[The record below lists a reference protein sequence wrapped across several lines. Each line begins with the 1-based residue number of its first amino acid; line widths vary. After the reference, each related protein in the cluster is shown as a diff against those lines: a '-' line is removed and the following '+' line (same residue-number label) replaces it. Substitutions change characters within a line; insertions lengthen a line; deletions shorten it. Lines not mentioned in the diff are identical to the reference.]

1 MRESFVGAPPLAG
14 FVYGRGANKGA
25 AFRMR
30 ARDHMPVEIS
40 AEVAMRPGT
49 ADLPAV
55 REQSQGVSLDSAR
68 TTGSPVAGL
77 DDPDKDR
84 AIAHAAEAMARIKA
98 LDLPPDPVN
107 FEFWYTYA
115 AGHNQAFNRAVNAL
129 VGQGTLQAPKVRELY
144 NQYLSPDR
152 FLERMRSMGEN
163 LRGQAAE
170 VVEVIEK
177 ARGSAVEYSD
187 DLAEAS
193 RGLDVADDR
202 QSLSNIVSAL
212 VRSTEEIRQTNS
224 VLQEQ
229 LKNSELQVR
238 QLHESLETLQLE
250 SMTDPLTT
258 VANRKVFDQAFPR
271 MVASADASGDPLSLL
286 LIDIDHFKRFN
297 DQYGHQIGD
306 DVLRLVS
313 IAIKQSLRTGD
324 LVARYGGDEF
334 AVILPLTPL
343 EGAVKVAEQVRQAVT
358 SKQLFRRST
367 HEMLGRLTVSV
378 GAAAFVADMI
388 PDVLIERAD
397 AGLYAAKHRGRN
409 CVVAWSA

>member
-1 MRESFVGAPPLAG
+1 MRL
-14 FVYGRGANKGA
+14 
-25 AFRMR
+25 
-30 ARDHMPVEIS
+30 
-40 AEVAMRPGT
+40 GT

-55 REQSQGVSLDSAR
+55 REQSQGVSLDSGR
-68 TTGSPVAGL
+68 PTGSLVAGL
-77 DDPDKDR
+77 GDPDKDH
-84 AIAHAAEAMARIKA
+84 AIALAAEAMARIKA

-129 VGQGTLQAPKVRELY
+129 VGQGTLQTPKVRELY

-177 ARGSAVEYSD
+177 ARGSAVEYGD

-193 RGLDVADDR
+193 RELDVADDR

-258 VANRKVFDQAFPR
+258 VANRKVFDQSFPR
-271 MVASADASGDPLSLL
+271 MVASAEASGAPLSLL

-343 EGAVKVAEQVRQAVT
+343 DGAVKVAEQVRETVT

-367 HEMLGRLTVSV
+367 HEMLGRLTVSI